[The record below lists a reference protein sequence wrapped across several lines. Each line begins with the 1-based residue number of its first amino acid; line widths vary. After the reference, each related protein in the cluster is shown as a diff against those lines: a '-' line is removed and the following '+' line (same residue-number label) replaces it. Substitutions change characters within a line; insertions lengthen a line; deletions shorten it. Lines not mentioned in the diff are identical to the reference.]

1 LALKSSRKKGMP
13 TAPAGLLSGRYNQSL
28 IENAEELDGR
38 PLDRAAAI
46 PNAPTRWVELT
57 IENGQVQ

>member
-1 LALKSSRKKGMP
+1 MP

>member
-1 LALKSSRKKGMP
+1 MP

-38 PLDRAAAI
+38 PRGPLGRDAVKAMSDI
-46 PNAPTRWVELT
+46 LNAPARWVEFT
-57 IENGQVQ
+57 IENGQVR